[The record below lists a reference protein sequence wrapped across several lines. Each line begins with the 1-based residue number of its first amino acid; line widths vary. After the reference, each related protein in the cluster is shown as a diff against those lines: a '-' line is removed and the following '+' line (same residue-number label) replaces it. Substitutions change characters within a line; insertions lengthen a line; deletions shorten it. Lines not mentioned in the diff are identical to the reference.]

1 MTRTFPKASVTGIAL
16 AALIGIAPA
25 AAQQS
30 GQGGTSGGTA
40 QQDAIQQAVPPDTVI
55 ATVGGTDIVGADLIA
70 FLDTLPPQMRQQP
83 PEMLLSMGAEQLVL
97 RELFLQEARSR
108 NLAEDPR
115 VTAIIEEAGRTLEE
129 DALVAVYLE
138 DQLDARVTEEAV
150 QQTYEQIQSEVPGG
164 EALPLEEVRPQ
175 IEQQLRQEALLSIR
189 EDLTEGADVV
199 FYGAGGVP
207 INEGASGSPKGA
219 SGADGGGASD
229 GSSQDSSSQGSN
241 MSQSE

>member
-1 MTRTFPKASVTGIAL
+1 MTRTFLKTSVTGLAL
-16 AALIGIAPA
+16 AAVLGMTPV

-30 GQGGTSGGTA
+30 GQDGTSGETG
-40 QQDAIQQAVPPDTVI
+40 QQGAIQQAVSPDTVI

-70 FLDTLPPQMRQQP
+70 FLDTLPPQIRQQP

-108 NLAEDPR
+108 NLSEDPR

-150 QQTYEQIQSEVPGG
+150 QQTYEQIQSQVPGG
-164 EALPLEEVRPQ
+164 ESLPLEEVRPQ
-175 IEQQLRQEALLSIR
+175 IEQQLRQQALLTIR
-189 EDLTEGADVV
+189 ENLTEGADVV
-199 FYGAGGVP
+199 LYGAGGVP
-207 INEGASGSPKGA
+207 IDGSENGSESDTAGSENGAT
-219 SGADGGGASD
+219 SD
-229 GSSQDSSSQGSN
+229 GSSQDSDTSQG
-241 MSQSE
+241 E